1 MYYKNFD
8 DNITSKYG
16 VILKGWPFKTFQ
28 NPSEIS
34 SRAELQVLKNSL
46 DSGATY
52 FKRLTASELTEW
64 EETRFQSQLQATG
77 SDASEPSSGDPSPN
91 PMTPAPPT
99 DPSPNP
105 MTPAPTD
112 PSPNPTS
119 LTPASTLLPDDPV
132 TLAPT
137 TTPILS
143 DPESP
148 ALPAGAQKRRLPD
161 SDQAPPPKKT
171 LADRTNNKFINLGVT
186 AGDGTAIMIHKK
198 ARKQRSDKGKKR
210 GSRSIAQGD

>member
-64 EETRFQSQLQATG
+64 EETQFQSQL
-77 SDASEPSSGDPSPN
+77 
-91 PMTPAPPT
+91 
-99 DPSPNP
+99 
-105 MTPAPTD
+105 
-112 PSPNPTS
+112 
-119 LTPASTLLPDDPV
+119 
-132 TLAPT
+132 
-137 TTPILS
+137 
-143 DPESP
+143 
-148 ALPAGAQKRRLPD
+148 
-161 SDQAPPPKKT
+161 
-171 LADRTNNKFINLGVT
+171 
-186 AGDGTAIMIHKK
+186 
-198 ARKQRSDKGKKR
+198 
-210 GSRSIAQGD
+210 